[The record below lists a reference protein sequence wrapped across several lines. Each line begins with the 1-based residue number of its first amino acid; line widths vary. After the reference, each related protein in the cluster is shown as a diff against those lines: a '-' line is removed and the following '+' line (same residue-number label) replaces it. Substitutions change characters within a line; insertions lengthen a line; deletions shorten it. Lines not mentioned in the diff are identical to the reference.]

1 MLCIKFSL
9 FLDFK
14 NLLIFYFLKLRKKTR
29 KNKFFRVMLIKIL
42 NIQTSINSQFLKYLK
57 KNFFCASLF

>member
-1 MLCIKFSL
+1 MLCIEFSL

-42 NIQTSINSQFLKYLK
+42 NIQTSIIH
-57 KNFFCASLF
+57 NF